1 MLRLIQIDARH
12 QQMTCLMFD
21 YSSLKYT
28 IIQYEKFIQAQMNRK
43 VYNVRY
49 ANKQFVCYDGQFKQ
63 IFIFY
68 DKSEYS
74 KINQKYLS
82 NKSIEH
88 LSQSP
93 CFQQISEQKIKN
105 PVMVLHIIAKLVK
118 PDGQTGYV
126 FCNSAGE
133 QLYKTEEDLIKLILN
148 WRQRHLDVRIVN
160 AKETSGHISAIK
172 GQLITQNIKESN
184 NKAAQATQSTQT
196 TQTVA
201 GTTPQTVDKYSDLK
215 WGTITNDQTRG
226 LFYADAV
233 DNGAF
238 LETEVYQDLRNVY
251 KGTKFEKQLNGSVTS
266 VLVRYMQY
274 LNHERTGNLFMNMYK
289 SNGYIDDRFNSDY
302 VIFVQSIVDVGQD
315 ELAIIN
321 SKHRRQ
327 YVRILRQLSDNS
339 QYSIIKSN
347 KWRAHYKRFIN
358 QLEIGN
364 TRVSINVTAF
374 LKDQIEY
381 RIRNDSYI
389 RYKLHGIQSDIKKIL
404 QASETNWE
412 PVVVLAFYIDY
423 LAISQ
428 RPIKDTVEIV
438 QTALR
443 LDYMLRS
450 QKYQKQIKYKLDQYK
465 MMTDQILDDIS
476 DITKAITVERIRKTG
491 DKQYL
496 SKSIIMAEACG
507 YGFTNLRWYHGEV
520 VPGIGN
526 NAYGNQQFRLQSY
539 EVLKWA
545 RDTYKESDNQVFD
558 IDDTVG
564 DRLWNIHIN
573 DTDLYLKTAMRNE
586 DIDKADETYFG
597 LYPSG
602 GSYLKVVQQA
612 LGLYDGFRTDNIYML
627 CEEYLS
633 GSRINRRTDTRILI
647 IADRKLATGEKVH
660 DIIYFPVDLSYVL
673 TVNSS
678 WNAYSS
684 YENPKM
690 KFNVSLNI
698 KYRAFHI
705 KNKIYYEIMIGPKRL
720 VLQPNQYNF
729 FGIDIYSQN
738 YSIQDTN
745 RPLVFQQFEGHWIQN
760 KYHIQSL
767 AGVDKARDTSLND
780 FKTFNEET
788 SVDMIRILDGIYKDT
803 RGKM

>member
-21 YSSLKYT
+21 YSSLKYI

-105 PVMVLHIIAKLVK
+105 PVMVLHVIAKLVK

-148 WRQRHLDVRIVN
+148 WRKKHLDVRIVN

-172 GQLITQNIKESN
+172 GQLITQNIKEN
-184 NKAAQATQSTQT
+184 NKQAQSAQTKAQSTAVTGAASQII
-196 TQTVA
+196 
-201 GTTPQTVDKYSDLK
+201 DKYSDLK
-215 WGTITNDQTRG
+215 WGTLTNDQTRG
-226 LFYADAV
+226 LFYADVA
-233 DNGAF
+233 DNRAF
-238 LETEVYQDLRNVY
+238 LETEVYQDLRNIY
-251 KGTKFEKQLNGSVTS
+251 KGTKFEKQLNGAVTS

-289 SNGYIDDRFNSDY
+289 TNGYIDDRFNSDY
-302 VIFVQSIVDVGQD
+302 VIFVQSIVDIGQD

-358 QLEIGN
+358 QLELGN

-389 RYKLHGIQSDIKKIL
+389 RYKLQGMQSDIKKIL

-412 PVVVLAFYIDY
+412 PVVILALYIDY

-428 RPIKDTVEIV
+428 RPVKDTVEIV

-443 LDYMLRS
+443 LDYMLRN
-450 QKYQKQIKYKLDQYK
+450 QKYQKETKHKLDQYK
-465 MMTDQILDDIS
+465 LMISQILDDIS
-476 DITKAITVERIRKTG
+476 DITKAITVERIRKIG

-496 SKSIIMAEACG
+496 SKSIIMNEACG

-520 VPGIGN
+520 VPGSAN
-526 NAYGNQQFRLQSY
+526 NPYGNQQFRLQSY
-539 EVLKWA
+539 EVLKWV
-545 RDTYKESDNQVFD
+545 RDTYKESENQIFD

-564 DRLWNIHIN
+564 NRLWNIHLN
-573 DTDLYLKTAMRNE
+573 DTDLYLKTAMHNE
-586 DIDKADETYFG
+586 DIDNADEIYFG

-612 LGLYDGFRTDNIYML
+612 LGIYDGFRTDNIYML

-633 GSRINRRTDTRILI
+633 GSRMGRRTDTRILI

-660 DIIYFPVDLSYVL
+660 DIIYFPIDLRYVL
-673 TVNSS
+673 TVNSQWS
-678 WNAYSS
+678 TYNRF
-684 YENPKM
+684 NHPKM
-690 KFNVSLNI
+690 KFDVKLNI

-705 KNKIYYEIMIGPKRL
+705 KNKIYYEIVVGPKWI
-720 VLQPNQYNF
+720 VLQPNKYNF
-729 FGIDIYSQN
+729 FDIDMYSQN
-738 YSIQDTN
+738 YSVQDTN
-745 RPLVFQQFEGHWIQN
+745 RPLVFQQFEGNWIQN
-760 KYHIQSL
+760 KYNIGSL
-767 AGVDKARDTSLND
+767 AGVDEARDTSLTD

>member
-1 MLRLIQIDARH
+1 
-12 QQMTCLMFD
+12 MFD
-21 YSSLKYT
+21 YSSLKY
-28 IIQYEKFIQAQMNRK
+28 IVIQYEKFIQAQMNRK

-82 NKSIEH
+82 NKSVEH

-184 NKAAQATQSTQT
+184 SKTAQSAQTNAQAST
-196 TQTVA
+196 
-201 GTTPQTVDKYSDLK
+201 GTTSQTIDKYSDLK

-226 LFYADAV
+226 LFYADV
-233 DNGAF
+233 TDNRAF
-238 LETEVYQDLRNVY
+238 METEVYQDLRNVY

-289 SNGYIDDRFNSDY
+289 ANGYIDDRFNSDY
-302 VIFVQSIVDVGQD
+302 VMFIQSIVDIGQD
-315 ELAIIN
+315 ALAIIN

-358 QLEIGN
+358 QLELGS
-364 TRVSINVTAF
+364 TRVSVNVTAF

-389 RYKLHGIQSDIKKIL
+389 RYKLQGMQSDIKKIL

-428 RPIKDTVEIV
+428 RPVKDTVEIV

-450 QKYQKQIKYKLDQYK
+450 QKYQKEIKYKLDQYK
-465 MMTDQILDDIS
+465 LMTSQILDNIS
-476 DITKAITVERIRKTG
+476 DITKAITIERIRKTG

-496 SKSIIMAEACG
+496 SKSIIMNEACG

-520 VPGIGN
+520 VPGAGN
-526 NAYGNQQFRLQSY
+526 RAYGNQWFRLQNY

-545 RDTYKESDNQVFD
+545 RDTYKESENQIFD

-564 DRLWNIHIN
+564 DRLWNIHLN

-586 DIDKADETYFG
+586 DINNADEIYFA

-602 GSYLKVVQQA
+602 GCYRKVVQQA
-612 LGLYDGFRTDNIYML
+612 LGLQDGFRTDNIYML
-627 CEEYLS
+627 CEDYLS
-633 GSRINRRTDTRILI
+633 GSRIGRRTDTRILI

-660 DIIYFPVDLSYVL
+660 DIIYFPVDLRYVL
-673 TVNSS
+673 TVNSQWS
-678 WNAYSS
+678 VYNKF
-684 YENPKM
+684 NHPKM
-690 KFNVSLNI
+690 EFDVKLNI

-705 KNKIYYEIMIGPKRL
+705 KSKIYYEIVIGPKWL
-720 VLQPNQYNF
+720 VLQPNQNNF
-729 FGIDIYSQN
+729 LEIDIFSQN

-745 RPLVFQQFEGHWIQN
+745 RPLVFQQFNGHWIQN
-760 KYHIQSL
+760 KHSIQSL
-767 AGVDKARDTSLND
+767 AGVDKARDTSLTD

-788 SVDMIRILDGIYKDT
+788 SIDMIRILDNIYKNT

>member
-21 YSSLKYT
+21 YSSLKY
-28 IIQYEKFIQAQMNRK
+28 IIVQYEKFIQAQINRK

-74 KINQKYLS
+74 KINQRYLS

-105 PVMVLHIIAKLVK
+105 PVMVLHVIAKLVK

-148 WRQRHLDVRIVN
+148 WRKRHLDVRIVN

-172 GQLITQNIKESN
+172 GQLITQNIKEN
-184 NKAAQATQSTQT
+184 NKSAQSTKSTQT
-196 TQTVA
+196 GVGAISQTI
-201 GTTPQTVDKYSDLK
+201 DKYSDLK
-215 WGTITNDQTRG
+215 WGTLTNDQTRG
-226 LFYADAV
+226 LFYADVA
-233 DNGAF
+233 DNRAF

-289 SNGYIDDRFNSDY
+289 ANGYIDDRFNSDY
-302 VIFVQSIVDVGQD
+302 VMFIQSIMDIGQD

-347 KWRAHYKRFIN
+347 KWRSHYKRYIN
-358 QLEIGN
+358 QLELGN

-389 RYKLHGIQSDIKKIL
+389 RHKLQGMQSDIKKIL

-412 PVVVLAFYIDY
+412 PVVVLALYIDY

-428 RPIKDTVEIV
+428 RPVKDTVEIV

-443 LDYMLRS
+443 LDYMLRN
-450 QKYQKQIKYKLDQYK
+450 QKYQKETKHKLDQYK
-465 MMTDQILDDIS
+465 MMISQILDDIS
-476 DITKAITVERIRKTG
+476 DITKAITIERIRKTG

-496 SKSIIMAEACG
+496 SKSIIMNEACG

-520 VPGIGN
+520 VPGSGN
-526 NAYGNQQFRLQSY
+526 SACGNQQFRLQGY

-545 RDTYKESDNQVFD
+545 RDTYKESENQIFD

-564 DRLWNIHIN
+564 DKLWNVHLN
-573 DTDLYLKTAMRNE
+573 DTDLYLKTALRNE
-586 DIDKADETYFG
+586 DIDKADEIYFS

-602 GSYLKVVQQA
+602 GSYLKVVQQT
-612 LGLYDGFRTDNIYML
+612 LSLYDGFRTDNIYML

-633 GSRINRRTDTRILI
+633 GSRIGRRTDTRILI

-660 DIIYFPVDLSYVL
+660 DIIYFPVDLRYVL
-673 TVNSS
+673 TVNSQWS
-678 WNAYSS
+678 VYNRYD
-684 YENPKM
+684 NPKM
-690 KFNVSLNI
+690 NFDIKLNI

-705 KNKIYYEIMIGPKRL
+705 KNKIYYEIVIGPKWL
-720 VLQPNQYNF
+720 VLQPNKDNF

-738 YSIQDTN
+738 YSVQDTN
-745 RPLVFQQFEGHWIQN
+745 RPLVFQQFEGNWIQN
-760 KYHIQSL
+760 KYNIGSL
-767 AGVDKARDTSLND
+767 AGVDKARDTSLTD

-788 SVDMIRILDGIYKDT
+788 RVDMIRILDDIYKDT

>member
-1 MLRLIQIDARH
+1 
-12 QQMTCLMFD
+12 MFD
-21 YSSLKYT
+21 YSSLKY
-28 IIQYEKFIQAQMNRK
+28 IVIQYEKFIQAQMNRK

-82 NKSIEH
+82 NKSVEH

-172 GQLITQNIKESN
+172 GQLITQNIKEN
-184 NKAAQATQSTQT
+184 NKTAQSAQAKAQASTGTASQT
-196 TQTVA
+196 I
-201 GTTPQTVDKYSDLK
+201 DKYSDLK

-226 LFYADAV
+226 LFYADVA
-233 DNGAF
+233 DNRAF
-238 LETEVYQDLRNVY
+238 METEVYQDLRNVY

-289 SNGYIDDRFNSDY
+289 ANGYIDDRFNSDY
-302 VIFVQSIVDVGQD
+302 VMFIQSIVDIGQD
-315 ELAIIN
+315 ALAIIN

-358 QLEIGN
+358 QLELGS
-364 TRVSINVTAF
+364 TRVSVNVTAF

-389 RYKLHGIQSDIKKIL
+389 RYKLQGMQSDIKKIL
-404 QASETNWE
+404 QAGETNWE

-428 RPIKDTVEIV
+428 RPVKDTVEIV

-450 QKYQKQIKYKLDQYK
+450 QKYQKEIKYKLDQYK
-465 MMTDQILDDIS
+465 LMTSQILDNIS

-496 SKSIIMAEACG
+496 SKSIIMNEACG

-520 VPGIGN
+520 VPGAGN
-526 NAYGNQQFRLQSY
+526 RVCGNQWFRLQNY

-545 RDTYKESDNQVFD
+545 RDTYKESENQIFD

-586 DIDKADETYFG
+586 DINNADEIYFA

-602 GSYLKVVQQA
+602 GCYREVVQQA
-612 LGLYDGFRTDNIYML
+612 LGLQDGFRTDNIYML
-627 CEEYLS
+627 CEDYLS
-633 GSRINRRTDTRILI
+633 GSRIGSRTDTRILI

-660 DIIYFPVDLSYVL
+660 DIIYFPVDLRYVL
-673 TVNSS
+673 TVNSQWS
-678 WNAYSS
+678 VYKRFNH
-684 YENPKM
+684 PKM
-690 KFNVSLNI
+690 EFDVKLNI

-705 KNKIYYEIMIGPKRL
+705 KNKIYYEIVIGPKWL
-720 VLQPNQYNF
+720 VLQPNQNNF
-729 FGIDIYSQN
+729 LEIDIFSQN

-745 RPLVFQQFEGHWIQN
+745 RPLVFQQFTGHWIQN
-760 KYHIQSL
+760 KHSIQSL
-767 AGVDKARDTSLND
+767 AGVDKARDTSLTD

-788 SVDMIRILDGIYKDT
+788 SVDMIRILDNIYKNT